1 MITIIPII
9 MTKNGQMLKS
19 SFTSIKERLDY
30 ISFDLEFRDCLN
42 NSKAGTASC
51 SIEEDH
57 SKKIIRISIK
67 SLDADPI
74 GKGVGTAMTYSIF
87 RWAYFSYPGY
97 ELQFRGKMNTFFDEK
112 YLIGFYTKVG
122 FTVKNGYFNLI
133 VQRNDFHIFCTDTE
147 SRISN
152 MYFAFMTKQK
162 NHHNNALDDFQNKF
176 QSSLLDIQTQYKTMS
191 LVSFIKQRYFQ
202 R

>member
-1 MITIIPII
+1 MITILPII
-9 MTKNGQMLKS
+9 MTKNGQKLKS
-19 SFTSIKERLDY
+19 VFTYIVERLDY
-30 ISFDLEFRDCLN
+30 ITFDIEFRDYLN
-42 NSKAGTASC
+42 NSKVGTASC
-51 SIEEDH
+51 SIQEDH
-57 SKKIIRISIK
+57 SKKGIQISIT
-67 SLDADPI
+67 SLDAEPI
-74 GKGVGTAMTYSIF
+74 DKGVGTAMIYSLF

-97 ELQFRGKMNTFFDEK
+97 ELHFRGMLNTAFVEE

-147 SRISN
+147 NRVSD

-162 NHHNNALDDFQNKF
+162 NHY
-176 QSSLLDIQTQYKTMS
+176 QSTLLDIKNQFKTMS